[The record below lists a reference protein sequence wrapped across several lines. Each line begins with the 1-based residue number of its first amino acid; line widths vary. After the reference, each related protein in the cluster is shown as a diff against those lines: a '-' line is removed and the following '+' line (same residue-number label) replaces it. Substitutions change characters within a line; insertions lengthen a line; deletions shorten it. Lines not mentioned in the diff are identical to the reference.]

1 MKTVKAKLAETKPER
16 VEAFEKGAANYAKK
30 IVANFKD
37 YEFVR
42 RKIYHQRVTLI
53 HSLIPM

>member
-1 MKTVKAKLAETKPER
+1 MKEVKGKLQEINPSR
-16 VEAFEKGAANYAKK
+16 VEAFEKGAAGFAKK

-42 RKIYHQRVTLI
+42 RNRSSTSCIC
-53 HSLIPM
+53 